1 MTTKLR
7 HDNPERHHD
16 QISAIRRISNM
27 WNKLAPADK
36 AHYST
41 MAREARAEYDE
52 RLMEYRATGL
62 WSPYTT
68 FERLTTNKNGV
79 SLEGYRERTTGSNGP
94 WVRMPYEKKNE
105 LEKEIDTYDQVI
117 FPPRPAGLE
126 GDREEVMAEGNNDG
140 ENVNVK
146 SLIHLF

>member
-62 WSPYTT
+62 WNPYTT
-68 FERLTTNKNGV
+68 FEQLTTNKNGV

-94 WVRMPYEKKNE
+94 WVRA
-105 LEKEIDTYDQVI
+105 L
-117 FPPRPAGLE
+117 
-126 GDREEVMAEGNNDG
+126 
-140 ENVNVK
+140 
-146 SLIHLF
+146 